1 MLSLR
6 ILIFIE
12 TFVVAVACG
21 VIPSSHAIHERRN
34 SQNTKWIKRGK
45 IQSHAILPIR
55 IGIAQSNLERGHEF
69 LMDVSDPSSSNYGK
83 HWTDEEITEKF
94 EPSDVSIELVYKWLE
109 GSGISRDRIT
119 HSDNKGWLAF
129 DATTKESEDL
139 FFTEFH
145 EYEHVSSKEVSVAC
159 DEYHIPK
166 EIQPHIDYITPGIRL
181 ISMTRKILNKRGF
194 GVRPG
199 NSSNAE
205 QPKPPPFY
213 VPPPNGLNGIQPL
226 AAAQAS
232 PLTTCNQA
240 ITPAC
245 IQALYGVPPG
255 TKSSSSNKMGIFE
268 CYDAYD
274 QPDLDAFWAS
284 YYPAIKKGTGPKLAS
299 IDGGQAPV
307 AQVNAGEESILDFE
321 IAYPLLWPQGTVL
334 YQIGLTSTFNS
345 FLDALDGVCIF
356 LSVKYSC

>member
-1 MLSLR
+1 MLSSR
-6 ILIFIE
+6 ILIFVT
-12 TFVVAVACG
+12 TFLAGVTCA

-34 SQNTKWIKRGK
+34 DQNTKWVKRGK

-55 IGIAQSNLERGHEF
+55 IGIAQSNLDRAHDF

-94 EPSDVSIELVYKWLE
+94 KPSEESIEHVYKWLE
-109 GSGISRDRIT
+109 GSGISRNRIT

-139 FFTEFH
+139 LLTEFH
-145 EYEHVSSKEVSVAC
+145 EFGHVSSKEVSVAC
-159 DEYHIPK
+159 DVYHIPK

-181 ISMTRKILNKRGF
+181 ISMTRKILKKRGF

-199 NSSNAE
+199 NNSAVDL
-205 QPKPPPFY
+205 PKPPPVY
-213 VPPPNGLNGIQPL
+213 VPPPTGLTGLQPL

-232 PLTTCNQA
+232 PLITCNQA

-255 TKSSSSNKMGIFE
+255 RTSSSSNKMGIFE
-268 CYDAYD
+268 YYDAYD
-274 QPDLDAFWAS
+274 QPDLDAFWAN
-284 YYPAIKKGTGPKLAS
+284 YYPSIKKGTGPKLAS

-307 AQVNAGEESILDFE
+307 AQVNAGGESILDFD

-334 YQIGLTSTFNS
+334 YQVGLSSSFNS
-345 FLDALDGVCIF
+345 FLDALDGVSISPAF
-356 LSVKYSC
+356 T